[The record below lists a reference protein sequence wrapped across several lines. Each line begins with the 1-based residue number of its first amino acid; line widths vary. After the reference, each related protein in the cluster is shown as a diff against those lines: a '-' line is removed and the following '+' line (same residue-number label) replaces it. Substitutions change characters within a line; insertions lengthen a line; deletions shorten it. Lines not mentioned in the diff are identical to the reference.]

1 MLNAI
6 KNSAKK
12 IFSVF
17 GLNFTKNQRYDA
29 WTLKIMKRTLKSTS
43 NCVDVGSHKGE
54 VLKEMRTLAPEGK
67 HFAFEPI
74 PDLFANLKQRYNGN
88 TTIYNYALSD
98 KEGTSTFQHVVSKP
112 AYSGMK
118 QRSYDHKPTINEI
131 EVKTQTLDAILPQG
145 TPIDLIKIDVE
156 GAELQVLK
164 GARSVLKNQQPIVI
178 FEHGLGASDHY
189 GTTPEDVYG
198 LLVEECGLKISLL
211 PDYLKQRNALSLG
224 QFKDQFYS
232 ASNYYFI
239 AHP

>member
-1 MLNAI
+1 
-6 KNSAKK
+6 
-12 IFSVF
+12 
-17 GLNFTKNQRYDA
+17 
-29 WTLKIMKRTLKSTS
+29 MKRALKSTS

-54 VLKEMRTLAPEGK
+54 VLKEMRSLAPKGR

-74 PDLFANLKQRYNGN
+74 PDLFADLKQRYNGN
-88 TTIYNYALSD
+88 TTIFNYALSD

-118 QRSYDHKPTINEI
+118 QRSYDHTPTINEI
-131 EVKTQTLDAILPQG
+131 EVKTQTLDAILPEG

-164 GARSVLKNQQPIVI
+164 GARSIIKSNQPLVI

-189 GTTPEDVYG
+189 GTTPEDVFN
-198 LLVEECGLKISLL
+198 LLVGECGLKISLL
-211 PDYLKQRNALSLG
+211 PDFLAKKESLSKD
-224 QFKDQFYS
+224 QFKDQFYT
-232 ASNYYFI
+232 ASNYYFV

>member
-29 WTLKIMKRTLKSTS
+29 WTLKIMKRALKSTS

-54 VLKEMRTLAPEGK
+54 VLREMRAFAPEGK

-74 PDLFANLKQRYNGN
+74 PDLFADLKQRYNGN
-88 TTIYNYALSD
+88 TTIYNFALSD
-98 KEGTSTFQHVVSKP
+98 EEGTSTFQHVVSKP

-118 QRSYDHKPTINEI
+118 QRSYDHEPTINEI
-131 EVKTQTLDAILPQG
+131 EVKTQTLDAILPKG
-145 TPIDLIKIDVE
+145 TVIDLIKIDVE

-164 GARSVLKNQQPIVI
+164 GAKSIIKSNHPVVI

-189 GTTPEDVYG
+189 GTTPEDVFS
-198 LLVEECGLKISLL
+198 LLVDECGLSISLL
-211 PDYLKQRNALSLG
+211 PDYLDQKDSLSMEE
-224 QFKDQFYS
+224 FKDEFYTGR
-232 ASNYYFI
+232 NYYFV